1 MGDIRLKLKKIP
13 VIFADGSQ
21 ATARVEGN
29 SAAWQCPCGQPLPL
43 LGRCYLQ
50 HGHDCHTVCPDCGR
64 SYRVNK
70 DAKKAVSV
78 EEYT

>member
-13 VIFADGSQ
+13 VIFATAHRPRLGSR
-21 ATARVEGN
+21 ATAPRGN
-29 SAAWQCPCGQPLPL
+29 ARAGSRSRFLASVTSSTVTTAT
-43 LGRCYLQ
+43 R
-50 HGHDCHTVCPDCGR
+50 VCPDCGR